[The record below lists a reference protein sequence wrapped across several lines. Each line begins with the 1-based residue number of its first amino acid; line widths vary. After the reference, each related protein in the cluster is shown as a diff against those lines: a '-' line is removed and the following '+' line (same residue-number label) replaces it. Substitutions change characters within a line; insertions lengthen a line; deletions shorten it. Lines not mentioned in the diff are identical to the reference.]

1 MRALR
6 PVGWKKR
13 KPDAMYDVVT
23 FGEAMVRLSSPEARR
38 LEQATRLDVEVG
50 GGEYNVAVG
59 CAHLGLKTAW
69 VSRLVDN
76 WSGWMIRNK
85 GREHGVDVSHV
96 VWVPFDGVGLERNGF
111 YHLEIGVGPRA
122 SAVTYDRGHSAIA
135 NIEPGMVSWTEVLS
149 NARWFHVSGITP
161 ALSDGAAATTLEALS
176 AADAA
181 GVTTSYDLNFR
192 SKLWSSE
199 RAQETTKQFMPL
211 VKVLIGN
218 EEDFE
223 KVLGLKAEGASDD
236 YGALDPEGYK
246 AVARRAVEAYPNLE
260 YVGTTLR
267 VAKTGR
273 LNDWRTLLFDSEAFF
288 LSRVYED
295 LEIVDRVGGGDSF
308 SAGVISGL
316 LEGRHPQAVVD
327 FAGAYSALAHT
338 FPGDVN
344 WATRAEAGAVQKG
357 GGARIR
363 R

>member
-1 MRALR
+1 
-6 PVGWKKR
+6 
-13 KPDAMYDVVT
+13 MYDVVT
-23 FGEAMVRLSSPEARR
+23 FGEAMVRLSSPEYRR
-38 LEQATRLDVEVG
+38 LENATRLDVEVG

-59 CAHLGLKTAW
+59 CARLGLNVAW

-76 WSGWMIRNK
+76 WTGWAIRNR
-85 GREHGVDVSHV
+85 GREHGVDMSHI

-111 YHLEIGVGPRA
+111 YHLEVGVGPRA
-122 SAVTYDRGHSAIA
+122 SAVTYDRGHSAISK
-135 NIEPGMVSWTEVLS
+135 IEPGMVDWKAVFEGTKWL
-149 NARWFHVSGITP
+149 HVSGITP
-161 ALSDGAAATTLEALS
+161 ALSEGAAAVTLEALR
-176 AADAA
+176 AAAEA

-192 SKLWSSE
+192 SKLWRPE
-199 RAQETTKQFMPL
+199 QAQEATKQFVPL

-223 KVLGLKAEGASDD
+223 KVLGLKAEGVGED
-236 YGALDPEGYK
+236 YSALDPESYK
-246 AVARRAVEAYPNLE
+246 DVVRRAVEAYPNVD

-267 VAKTGR
+267 VAKTGL
-273 LNDWRTLLFDSEAFF
+273 LNDWRTLLFNGEAFY
-288 LSRVYED
+288 LSRIYED

-308 SAGVISGL
+308 SAGLITGL
-316 LEGRHPQAVVD
+316 IEGMHPQAAVD

-344 WATRAEAGAVQKG
+344 WATRAEAESAMKG

>member
-1 MRALR
+1 
-6 PVGWKKR
+6 
-13 KPDAMYDVVT
+13 MYDVVT
-23 FGEAMVRLSSPEARR
+23 FGEAMVRLSPPEYRR
-38 LEQATRLDVEVG
+38 LEHATRLDVEVG

-59 CAHLGLKTAW
+59 CAHLDLKTAW

-76 WSGWMIRNK
+76 WSGWLIRNK
-85 GREHGVDVSHV
+85 GREHGIDMSNI
-96 VWVPFDGVGLERNGF
+96 VWVPFDGVGMERNGF
-111 YHLEIGVGPRA
+111 NHVEVGVGPRA
-122 SAVTYDRGHSAIA
+122 SAVTYDRGHSAIS
-135 NIEPGMVSWTEVLS
+135 NIKPGMVNWKAVFAKT
-149 NARWFHVSGITP
+149 RWFHVSGITP
-161 ALSDGAAATTLEALS
+161 ALSDGASATTLEALK

-192 SKLWSSE
+192 SKLWTSE
-199 RAQETTKQFMPL
+199 KAQETTKQFMPL

-223 KVLGLKAEGASDD
+223 KVLGLKAEGASED
-236 YGALDPEGYK
+236 YSALDPEGYK
-246 AVARRAVEAYPNLE
+246 GVARCVVEAYPNVE

-267 VAKTGR
+267 VAKTGL
-273 LNDWRTLLFDSEAFF
+273 LNDWRTLLFDSEAFY

-295 LEIVDRVGGGDSF
+295 LEIVDRVGGGDNF
-308 SAGVISGL
+308 SAGVVSGL
-316 LEGRHPQAVVD
+316 LDEKGPQAIVD

-344 WATRAEAGAVQKG
+344 WATRAEAEAAMKG

>member
-1 MRALR
+1 
-6 PVGWKKR
+6 
-13 KPDAMYDVVT
+13 MYDVVT
-23 FGEAMVRLSSPEARR
+23 FGEAMVRLSSPEYRR
-38 LEQATRLDVEVG
+38 LENATRLDVEVG

-59 CAHLGLKTAW
+59 CAHLGLNVAW

-76 WSGWMIRNK
+76 WTGWVIRNK
-85 GREHGVDVSHV
+85 GREHGVDMSYV

-111 YHLEIGVGPRA
+111 YHLEVGVGPRA
-122 SAVTYDRGHSAIA
+122 SAVTYDRGHSAISK
-135 NIEPGMVSWTEVLS
+135 IESGMVDWKAVFEGTK
-149 NARWFHVSGITP
+149 WFHVSGITP
-161 ALSDGAAATTLEALS
+161 ALSEGAAAVTLEALR
-176 AADAA
+176 AAVEA

-192 SKLWSSE
+192 SKLWSPE
-199 RAQETTKQFMPL
+199 QAQETTKQFVPL

-223 KVLGLKAEGASDD
+223 KVLGLKAEGAGED
-236 YGALDPEGYK
+236 YSALDPESYK
-246 AVARRAVEAYPNLE
+246 GVVRRAVEAYPNVD

-267 VAKTGR
+267 VAKTGL
-273 LNDWRTLLFDSEAFF
+273 LNDWRTLLFNGKAFY
-288 LSRVYED
+288 LSRIYED

-308 SAGVISGL
+308 SAGLVTGL
-316 LEGRHPQAVVD
+316 IEGMHPQAAVD

-344 WATRAEAGAVQKG
+344 WATRTEAESAMKG